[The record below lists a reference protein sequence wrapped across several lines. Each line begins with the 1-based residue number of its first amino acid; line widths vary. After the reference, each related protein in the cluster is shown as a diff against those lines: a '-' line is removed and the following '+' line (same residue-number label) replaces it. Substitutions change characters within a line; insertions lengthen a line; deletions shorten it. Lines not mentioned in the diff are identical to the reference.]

1 MNQRPDLAYFL
12 PGLPANGG
20 GVVQNTLRLIQH
32 QCEEGKKID
41 VVIAGSRGRP
51 LAPLHPSA
59 RLFDLGAGRV
69 ITSVIPLARYLRRAN
84 PPVLISARS
93 IANCT
98 AVWAK
103 RISRSSTKIILSE
116 RTSLS
121 TEIAKDGS
129 WQFQILPFLIGLSHS
144 HADSIV
150 AVSSGVA
157 DDISKYTK
165 FPRNE
170 IHTIYNPIING
181 QTLLKSKEAL
191 NHPWFKTGQPPVII
205 GAGRLSKQKDFST
218 LIRAFAVL
226 RKRRE
231 ARIMI
236 IGEGSDRSQLEG
248 LVQELGIKADVSM
261 PGFVDN
267 PYPYM
272 KAASLF
278 VLSSAWEGFGN
289 VLVEAMACGT
299 SVVSTDCPSGPS
311 EILENGKW
319 GLLVPVGNSEAMAD
333 AMERA
338 LTHCGPNVT
347 ERANYFTVGRASDAY
362 LELIDQLVG

>member
-51 LAPLHPSA
+51 LAPLHPNA
-59 RLFDLGAGRV
+59 RLFDLGANRV
-69 ITSVIPLARYLRRAN
+69 ITSVIPLARYLRRVN

-103 RISRSSTKIILSE
+103 RISRSSTKLILSE

-121 TEIAKDGS
+121 TEISNDGS
-129 WQFQILPFLIGLSHS
+129 WQYKMLPFLIRLSHS

-157 DDISKYTK
+157 DDISKYTR
-165 FPRNE
+165 FPRNK
-170 IHTIYNPIING
+170 IQTIYNPIINS
-181 QTLLKSKEAL
+181 QTLSKSKEAL
-191 NHPWFKTGQPPVII
+191 NHAWFQTEQPPVII
-205 GAGRLSKQKDFST
+205 GAGRLAQQKDFST
-218 LIRAFAVL
+218 LIRAFVLL

-231 ARIMI
+231 ARLMI
-236 IGEGSDRSQLEG
+236 IGEGSDRAQLES
-248 LVQELGIKADVSM
+248 LVQELGVEADVSM

-299 SVVSTDCPSGPS
+299 PVVSTDCPSGPS
-311 EILENGKW
+311 EILEDGKW
-319 GLLVPVGNSEAMAD
+319 GPLVPVGNATAMAD
-333 AMERA
+333 AMEHA
-338 LTHCGPNVT
+338 LTHGGPDLT
-347 ERANYFTVGRASDAY
+347 ERASYFTVSRASDAY
-362 LELIDQLVG
+362 LDLVNQLVG